1 MAWNRFQW
9 QADSPSA
16 SSAVRAAS
24 ECRREPQR
32 RVWMGAALA
41 AARKFIEVPKI
52 GPERQEAAAV
62 DQQGHEAS
70 SSRRSWCEPSWQD
83 WRWSWGTS
91 GSWDDSQWRNH
102 WELKSDWTDWRGRES
117 WGEWRDVKPQEA
129 QRTFEVADPFV
140 DLSLASLAQEHDP
153 QSLEEAMHSLAR
165 QLKGPEVR
173 LSRLQ
178 LLRCFQALRLR
189 CVPELAAAVA
199 RRAQAQAA
207 ELTPEELV
215 EAARSVATVS
225 ASAPAAECLGVLLGE
240 SICRHG
246 SFDLDQLAALA
257 IRARCA
263 RGAALKALLLHVEV
277 EGLPENADAEDQEV
291 LIACLDRLADQVPR
305 PPEDLAAAL
314 AAMALLGARDDPAAA
329 RLTEELSCRLATLG
343 TSELALLSWALG
355 TMGLRSVPTMEALA
369 EEAVGRI
376 WRFSAKDVIKLLFGF
391 AALGLRH
398 GPLLEAVARSVPWS
412 THSLRGLVQLS
423 WCFATLAS
431 PQQQAMKTIAQ
442 QVLPQLQE
450 LSSIELASVAW
461 SFASLRLRH
470 GGLMHAIALEA
481 AARMSK
487 FEEEDLARLAWAFAN
502 LDLAPRELTRL
513 LVAEAEK
520 RDAAGAWRGHAS
532 PDKQQWPTEE
542 GPERGRGSSPSVD
555 NARVE
560 QRPRQPSRRRR
571 KRVAQAPKA
580 ESPAPEASELDQPPE
595 EAPEAADGP
604 EAQSEVSEADD
615 KEPEF
620 DALLHMLREQIR
632 AGVQPREGQEVPA
645 VDIDGS
651 RSELTEEDKARIL
664 ELLEARRVAESAAG
678 RKRSKSFAKKKE
690 KAERKLGRDFIKN
703 EISSAFNAEHD
714 PGVRYYN
721 SVAIRVKKGE
731 KSVDAKTI
739 EAVAQG
745 KPENEVRTKEDRS
758 KPCQMCCM
766 STQKQK
772 RLLRRKP
779 AVVVGT
785 PGRVYAL
792 LGLGEEVDK
801 CQWLREGLKCLR
813 HLVLDEADR
822 LVESGHFKELDK
834 ILELVYSSVARPQQL
849 QTFVFSATLTLDP
862 RAQRGEEA
870 GKVDALMSRLR
881 FREKRAVFTVD
892 LSKEP
897 QSSKE
902 EKEELPRRAKLPETL
917 RFKELMCSGDKEKEP
932 LLAVWLLRRFRWG
945 LPVRAQAG
953 GYAARVSAELQQNVE
968 PEGGRVILFVNAIS
982 YVQRLSSVLALL
994 LESPSASKVLSKVR
1008 MQGGKQSAPPGR
1020 TVDVLDLHSKM
1031 RQKDRLKRI
1040 ERFRKLKDA
1049 VLVCTDIAARG
1060 LDVPDVSAVLH
1071 FQAPRG
1077 SEVFVHRSG
1086 RTARAGREGQSI
1098 AFVAPGDVEHW
1109 RRVYQAV
1116 GIAKEDTEAVEVF
1129 AEEISA
1135 AKEAARLA
1143 AELEKK
1149 VHQTSKQSSEQNW
1162 LKRAAREAELML
1174 DEDQEEDLRAAAPRK
1189 ALWGLFQQLQARL
1202 RQPPR
1207 RSGAARLTKRERLAI
1222 ARRGR

>member
-1 MAWNRFQW
+1 M
-9 QADSPSA
+9 
-16 SSAVRAAS
+16 
-24 ECRREPQR
+24 
-32 RVWMGAALA
+32 
-41 AARKFIEVPKI
+41 
-52 GPERQEAAAV
+52 
-62 DQQGHEAS
+62 
-70 SSRRSWCEPSWQD
+70 
-83 WRWSWGTS
+83 
-91 GSWDDSQWRNH
+91 
-102 WELKSDWTDWRGRES
+102 LK
-117 WGEWRDVKPQEA
+117 
-129 QRTFEVADPFV
+129 
-140 DLSLASLAQEHDP
+140 
-153 QSLEEAMHSLAR
+153 
-165 QLKGPEVR
+165 
-173 LSRLQ
+173 
-178 LLRCFQALRLR
+178 
-189 CVPELAAAVA
+189 
-199 RRAQAQAA
+199 
-207 ELTPEELV
+207 
-215 EAARSVATVS
+215 
-225 ASAPAAECLGVLLGE
+225 
-240 SICRHG
+240 
-246 SFDLDQLAALA
+246 
-257 IRARCA
+257 
-263 RGAALKALLLHVEV
+263 
-277 EGLPENADAEDQEV
+277 
-291 LIACLDRLADQVPR
+291 
-305 PPEDLAAAL
+305 
-314 AAMALLGARDDPAAA
+314 
-329 RLTEELSCRLATLG
+329 
-343 TSELALLSWALG
+343 
-355 TMGLRSVPTMEALA
+355 
-369 EEAVGRI
+369 
-376 WRFSAKDVIKLLFGF
+376 
-391 AALGLRH
+391 
-398 GPLLEAVARSVPWS
+398 
-412 THSLRGLVQLS
+412 
-423 WCFATLAS
+423 
-431 PQQQAMKTIAQ
+431 
-442 QVLPQLQE
+442 
-450 LSSIELASVAW
+450 
-461 SFASLRLRH
+461 
-470 GGLMHAIALEA
+470 
-481 AARMSK
+481 
-487 FEEEDLARLAWAFAN
+487 
-502 LDLAPRELTRL
+502 
-513 LVAEAEK
+513 
-520 RDAAGAWRGHAS
+520 
-532 PDKQQWPTEE
+532 
-542 GPERGRGSSPSVD
+542 
-555 NARVE
+555 
-560 QRPRQPSRRRR
+560 
-571 KRVAQAPKA
+571 
-580 ESPAPEASELDQPPE
+580 
-595 EAPEAADGP
+595 
-604 EAQSEVSEADD
+604 
-615 KEPEF
+615 
-620 DALLHMLREQIR
+620 
-632 AGVQPREGQEVPA
+632 
-645 VDIDGS
+645 
-651 RSELTEEDKARIL
+651 
-664 ELLEARRVAESAAG
+664 
-678 RKRSKSFAKKKE
+678 
-690 KAERKLGRDFIKN
+690 
-703 EISSAFNAEHD
+703 
-714 PGVRYYN
+714 
-721 SVAIRVKKGE
+721 
-731 KSVDAKTI
+731 
-739 EAVAQG
+739 
-745 KPENEVRTKEDRS
+745 
-758 KPCQMCCM
+758 
-766 STQKQK
+766 
-772 RLLRRKP
+772 
-779 AVVVGT
+779 VGT

-1174 DEDQEEDLRAAAPRK
+1174 DEDQEEDLVRAAAPRK